1 MSADAAPGFALG
13 DRLRRVGAILLRHG
27 YLARSSW
34 IRVFDLM
41 YWPLLQM
48 IIWGFINTFLATQSS
63 WVLRAGGLFIGVVL
77 LWDIL
82 VRGQFGMTLSLLEE
96 MWSRNF
102 ANIFVAPLRP
112 AEYAIA
118 LMGLSVIRSLIGVLP
133 AAFLAIPLFAYSIFE
148 IGLPL
153 VAFYAVL
160 MMTGWAV
167 GLLMSAMLI
176 RFGLAAESF
185 AWASIFV
192 LAPICGVYYPVAVL
206 PEWLQ
211 VISWTLPPTHVFE
224 GMRAVVIDGVFRAD
238 LMVSAILLNLA
249 YLAASLLTFLWAF
262 RRARERGQLLATGE

>member
-1 MSADAAPGFALG
+1 
-13 DRLRRVGAILLRHG
+13 
-27 YLARSSW
+27 
-34 IRVFDLM
+34 M

-63 WVLRAGGLFIGVVL
+63 WVLRAGGLLIGVVL
-77 LWDIL
+77 LWDVL

-102 ANIFVAPLRP
+102 ANLFVAPLRP
-112 AEYAIA
+112 AEYAVA

-133 AAFLAIPLFAYSIFE
+133 AALLAIPLFAYSIFE

-160 MMTGWAV
+160 TMTGWAV

-185 AWASIFV
+185 AWASIFI
-192 LAPICGVYYPVAVL
+192 LAPICGVYYPVATL

-211 VISWTLPPTHVFE
+211 AISWTLPPTHVFE
-224 GMRAVVIDGVFRAD
+224 GMRAVVIDHVFRAD
-238 LMVSAILLNLA
+238 LMVSAFGLNLV
-249 YLAASLLTFLWAF
+249 YLGASLLIFLWAF
-262 RRARERGQLLATGE
+262 RRARERGQLLTTGE

>member
-1 MSADAAPGFALG
+1 
-13 DRLRRVGAILLRHG
+13 
-27 YLARSSW
+27 
-34 IRVFDLM
+34 
-41 YWPLLQM
+41 
-48 IIWGFINTFLATQSS
+48 
-63 WVLRAGGLFIGVVL
+63 
-77 LWDIL
+77 
-82 VRGQFGMTLSLLEE
+82 
-96 MWSRNF
+96 
-102 ANIFVAPLRP
+102 
-112 AEYAIA
+112 
-118 LMGLSVIRSLIGVLP
+118 MGLSVIRSLIGVLP

>member
-1 MSADAAPGFALG
+1 MTAQVAPGFALG

-48 IIWGFINTFLATQSS
+48 IVWGFINTFLATQSS

-102 ANIFVAPLRP
+102 ANLFVAPLRP
-112 AEYAIA
+112 AEYAVA
-118 LMGLSVIRSLIGVLP
+118 LMVLSVIRSLIGVLP

-192 LAPICGVYYPVAVL
+192 LAPICGVYYPVATL
-206 PEWLQ
+206 PTWLQ
-211 VISWTLPPTHVFE
+211 AVAWALPPTHVFE

-238 LMVSAILLNLA
+238 LMVSAVALNLA
-249 YLAASLLTFLWAF
+249 YLAASLLAFLWAF
-262 RRARERGQLLATGE
+262 RRARVRGQLLSTGE